1 MPPQPLFAAVAVEHA
16 MLGVAVLLLLG
27 VLASRAADRVGVPA
41 LLLFLAVGMLAGSEG
56 FGGLP
61 FDDAPVAAAVGTV
74 ALALILFSGGLD
86 TNWASVRPVL
96 PHAAG
101 LATAGVALTA
111 LGVGLAA
118 HLLLGFSLL
127 EGLLLGAIISSTDA
141 AAVFAV
147 LRSKGVH
154 LKGRLKPLL
163 ELESGSNDPMAV
175 FLTVA
180 FLQLLTQPSASAGD
194 LAAGFLLQMP
204 LGAAVGYAAGRFGV
218 FLVNRIKLG
227 YEGLY
232 AVLTLSLALLTYGLA
247 YVVGGNGFLAV
258 YLAGIVIGN
267 RPLIHRRSLLLFHDG
282 AAWLMQI
289 AMFLTLGLLVFPSRL
304 VPVAWEGLLV
314 AAVLMLVARPAAVFL
329 CLLPSRLTTRE
340 KAFVSWVGLRGS
352 VPVVLAT
359 YPLVAGAPR
368 ADEVFN
374 IVFFVVLLS
383 VLAQGSTV
391 PLAARLLGVDAPP
404 PARREYPL
412 EFNPVEGLKS
422 ELKELAV
429 PEGSPWAGRPVVDL
443 GLPSGLLI
451 VLIARGDEFVQP
463 KGATRLAVGDTLL
476 VLAEAEAFERA
487 KALADADV
495 PAPEADAAVPAGP
508 DAPAG

>member
-1 MPPQPLFAAVAVEHA
+1 MHPHPLFAAVSVEHT

-41 LLLFLAVGMLAGSEG
+41 LLLFLVTGMIVGSEG
-56 FGGLP
+56 PGGVH
-61 FDDAPVAAAVGTV
+61 FDDAPLAAAVGTV

-86 TNWASVRPVL
+86 TDWKSVRPVL

-101 LATAGVALTA
+101 LSTVGVALTA
-111 LGVGLAA
+111 GVVGVVA

-127 EGLLLGAIISSTDA
+127 EGLLLGSIISSTDA

-147 LRSKGVH
+147 LRSKDVH

-194 LAAGFLLQMP
+194 LVVGFLLQMP
-204 LGAAVGYAAGRFGV
+204 LGAAVGYAAGRAGV
-218 FLVNRIKLG
+218 FLVNRIELG

-267 RPLIHRRSLLLFHDG
+267 RPLIHRRTLLLFHDG
-282 AAWLMQI
+282 VAWLMQI

-304 VPVAWEGLLV
+304 VPVIGEGLLI

-374 IVFFVVLLS
+374 VVFFVVLLS
-383 VLAQGSTV
+383 VLVQGATV

-404 PARREYPL
+404 PVRRDYPI

-422 ELKELAV
+422 ELKELVVA
-429 PEGSPWAGRPVVDL
+429 EGSPWVGRAVVDL

-451 VLIARGDEFVQP
+451 ILIARGTEFVQP
-463 KGATRLAVGDTLL
+463 KGQTTVEAGDTLL
-476 VLAEAEAFERA
+476 ILAEADAFEKAAAEVAGRA
-487 KALADADV
+487 
-495 PAPEADAAVPAGP
+495 AAERGAGQGSRGRTGS
-508 DAPAG
+508 D